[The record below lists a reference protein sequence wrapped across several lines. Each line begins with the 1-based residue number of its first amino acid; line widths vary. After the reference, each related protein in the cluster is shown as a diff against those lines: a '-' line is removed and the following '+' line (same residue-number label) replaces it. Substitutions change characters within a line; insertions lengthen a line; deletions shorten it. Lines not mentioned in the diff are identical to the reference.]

1 MEGSVAMSLE
11 SKSLKAVVVEELR
24 ARIDASSGVFLADYR
39 GLSVAKMTS
48 LRKQLKKEGAQ
59 VQVVKN
65 TLTKRAFDE
74 LGIVVDSL
82 VLEGPSAMINTGG
95 DSVRVAKLIVKFSA
109 DNGNALR
116 VKAGVVDGA
125 VFDALQVVA
134 FSKLPSRDEL
144 IAKLIGTIKAP
155 LTNLVGVLS
164 NPLRNM
170 VGVLDAIKDKKEQG

>member
-1 MEGSVAMSLE
+1 MEGSVAMSFE
-11 SKSLKAVVVEELR
+11 AKSQKAVVVGELR
-24 ARIDASSGVFLADYR
+24 DRIQSSSGVFLADYR
-39 GLSVAKMTS
+39 GLSVAKMTD

-65 TLTKRAFDE
+65 TLTKRAFDD
-74 LGIVVDSL
+74 LGVVVDSL

-95 DSVRVAKLIVKFSA
+95 DAVRVAKLIVKFSA

-116 VKAGVVDGA
+116 IKAGVVDGA
-125 VFDALQVVA
+125 VYDAVQVLA
-134 FSKLPSRDEL
+134 FSKLPGREEL
-144 IAKLIGTIKAP
+144 LAKLVGTIKAP

-170 VGVLDAIKDKKEQG
+170 VGVLNAVKDKKELG